1 MSQHS
6 LAARRCVW
14 PGRRGQVRKQAFQ
27 CALQMCEHPNIVNY
41 KTSIRT
47 RDALWIVMEHCG
59 GGSVSDVI
67 ASTGLPLEE
76 RTIAYIC
83 SEALKGLSYLH
94 GMGKARAPLSARCTD
109 ACHLARA
116 LIYMHL
122 RRTVQTRRLRHGHS
136 SVR

>member
-1 MSQHS
+1 MWQIYCVCGSD
-6 LAARRCVW
+6 AA
-14 PGRRGQVRKQAFQ
+14 PGSKSRV
-27 CALQMCEHPNIVNY
+27 QMCEHPNVVNY

-47 RDALWIVMEHCG
+47 PDSLWIVMEHCG

-94 GMGKARAPLSARCTD
+94 AMGKARSWP
-109 ACHLARA
+109 
-116 LIYMHL
+116 
-122 RRTVQTRRLRHGHS
+122 
-136 SVR
+136 VRSG